1 MKLTIL
7 SRDSLAARYT
17 RIAAALALA
26 TTVLLGA
33 TAAFGVY
40 RVMRSEQQAR
50 VGAYRDILR
59 LEVSSHLQTAHRL
72 ARGLADR
79 SEVAAG
85 AGSRAKL
92 VLGMAILDNG
102 AYLSQLTLAEPSG
115 TVLASY
121 PATDTPSATEI
132 RAWTDRLRSED
143 GRSAWIVDG
152 STVRIAFWAGPS
164 GSASRVLFARV
175 QMERVTST
183 LEQIA
188 STARSPMAF
197 IRDEQGRV
205 LFSGGPIA
213 EVESPEIEAT
223 GDLEGAGGRISLM
236 LPRGRME
243 GAIGR
248 VTGVP
253 GIAWDVAVLEPARAA
268 MNETWAALRPA
279 IIVYLGVLVLVVVV
293 AAVAFSWL
301 VRPLRALESRARAA
315 AQGAVLDPVAVDRG
329 DEVGRL
335 LESFNLVTM
344 RLNRLQ
350 ESAQL
355 LAKTEELDEVAHNV
369 VRAVVHLVG
378 VCDAAVLLADEDDQG
393 AGTLRV
399 AALHGSFQQRVA
411 ASGIGTA
418 SRVVRDALESGET
431 KVVSTGLQSLL
442 GHGKKKP
449 ETSDSVTLIVP
460 LRASGRT
467 VGVLA
472 VSRTEERP
480 FSDAERELLAS
491 FSVQAALALEKARLF
506 ERERQARVEAEVLQR
521 AARLL
526 VEESDLY
533 EALRQVAKC
542 EAEALDMPWSFA
554 WLDPALSSDDV
565 EAAPSTEISELLET
579 LERRQRGIEQEG
591 VWSGVLE
598 VRAVDGEPASMW
610 LARHAL
616 AVALVTYAVHD
627 GRVMGMLVVG
637 SEDVSSV
644 VDERRM
650 RIVETIGKEIAL
662 ALERARLF
670 KEAQDR
676 AASLETVFRISQ
688 AVSSS
693 LQVNVVLGRV
703 LDVVQKLFNADAVI
717 LMRWNHDRRV
727 LEVPMARG
735 MLDRAMLDYRCGA
748 DEDLPGAVL
757 QTQQV
762 MLISH
767 LEEVGTRFARTVLRK
782 GLRSALLV
790 PLVARG
796 KAIGVLVTLG
806 TQPERFTRSDADL
819 LSTFAS
825 HAALAIDTAELFSR
839 EHEVS
844 RVLQASILPARL
856 PEFDGLELGSAYAP
870 AQGAARIGGDYY
882 DVFAAADG
890 RVVLVIADV
899 CGKGVEAATKTSM
912 IRFTVRG
919 MVAAGAGPKD
929 ILEALNQMVHD
940 SGDPSDIFTIWL
952 GMLDVEDGL
961 LTWADGGHPPA
972 LLWRR
977 ADNAIERLG
986 TTGPLLGAVRDA
998 TYEESAV
1005 TLAPGDRV
1013 LLYTDG
1019 VSEARRNGQLFG
1031 EGRIRRVLRRARDA
1045 ASVPGALLAEVQRF
1059 SGGAIR
1065 DDAAILSVGYLG
1077 VVRFTPEG
1085 TRGNTIGYDE
1095 PKA

>member
-85 AGSRAKL
+85 VGSRAKL

-115 TVLASY
+115 TVVASY
-121 PATDTPSATEI
+121 PATDTPSPADI
-132 RAWTDRLRSED
+132 RAWTEHLRSE
-143 GRSAWIVDG
+143 GSRSAWIADG

-164 GSASRVLFARV
+164 GSTSRVLFARV
-175 QMERVTST
+175 QTEHITST

-188 STARSPMAF
+188 STARSPIAF
-197 IRDEQGRV
+197 IRDEQGRI

-213 EVESPEIEAT
+213 EVRAAEIEAT
-223 GDLEGAGGRISLM
+223 GDLEGAGGRISLI

-350 ESAQL
+350 ESARL

-378 VCDAAVLLADEDDQG
+378 VCDAAVLLADEDEQDGG
-393 AGTLRV
+393 ALRV
-399 AALHGSFQQRVA
+399 AALRGSFQQRA
-411 ASGIGTA
+411 AAARIGVT
-418 SRVVRDALESGET
+418 SRAVRDVVESGEA
-431 KVVSTGLQSLL
+431 KVVATGMQSLL
-442 GHGKKKP
+442 GDG
-449 ETSDSVTLIVP
+449 EELDASDSVSLIVP
-460 LRASGRT
+460 LRASGGT
-467 VGVLA
+467 IGVLA
-472 VSRTEERP
+472 VSRTGERP

-491 FSVQAALALEKARLF
+491 FCVQAALALEKARLF

-526 VEESDLY
+526 VEEPDLY

-554 WLDPALSSDDV
+554 WLDPALSSGDV
-565 EAAPSTEISELLET
+565 ETAPSAEISELLET
-579 LERRQRGIEQEG
+579 VERRQRGMEQEG

-598 VRAVDGEPASMW
+598 VRAADGEPASAW

-637 SEDVSSV
+637 SEDASSV
-644 VDERRM
+644 VDEHRM

-762 MLISH
+762 MLVSH
-767 LEEVGTRFARTVLRK
+767 LEEVGTRFARMVLRK

-929 ILEALNQMVHD
+929 ILEAHNQMVHD

-952 GMLDVEDGL
+952 GMLDVEGGL